1 MLRRH
6 LLTLLTRFAALS
18 SMAAVEVLAAPA
30 PQEQANIDQLIR
42 HVELQKGMVFI
53 RNGSEYTCEQAA
65 KFLRSKMEAMG
76 KDVGTA
82 RDFIHLIATKSST
95 SGKPYQIR
103 LADGTLMPAAHYLH
117 EQLKR
122 IESQPA

>member
-6 LLTLLTRFAALS
+6 LLARLAALA
-18 SMAAVEVLAAPA
+18 SMAGMQVLAAPA
-30 PQEQANIDQLIR
+30 PLEQAHIDKLIR

-65 KFLRSKMEAMG
+65 RFLRGKMESMG
-76 KDVGTA
+76 KEVSTA
-82 RDFIHLIATKSST
+82 RDFIERIATKSSM

-103 LADGTLMPAAHYLH
+103 LADGTLMPAGHYLQ
-117 EQLKR
+117 EELKR
-122 IESQPA
+122 IESRPA

>member
-1 MLRRH
+1 MHRRY
-6 LLTLLTRFAALS
+6 LLATAVLLGP
-18 SMAAVEVLAAPA
+18 MASRLARAAPS
-30 PQEQANIDQLIR
+30 PVEQARIDKLIR

-65 KFLRSKMEAMG
+65 QFLRGKMESMG
-76 KDVGTA
+76 KEVATA
-82 RDFIHLIATKSST
+82 REFIERIATRSSM

-103 LADGTLMPAAHYLH
+103 LADGTLLPAAHYLTD
-117 EQLKR
+117 QLKR

>member
-6 LLTLLTRFAALS
+6 LLARFVALG
-18 SMAAVEVLAAPA
+18 SMVGVQVLAAPV
-30 PQEQANIDQLIR
+30 PQEQARIDKLIR
-42 HVELQKGMVFI
+42 HVELQRGLVFI

-65 KFLRSKMEAMG
+65 KFLRGKMEAMG
-76 KDVGTA
+76 KEVSTA
-82 RDFIHLIATKSST
+82 RDFIERIATKSSM

-103 LADGTLMPAAHYLH
+103 LADGTVMPAGHYLH
-117 EQLKR
+117 EELKR